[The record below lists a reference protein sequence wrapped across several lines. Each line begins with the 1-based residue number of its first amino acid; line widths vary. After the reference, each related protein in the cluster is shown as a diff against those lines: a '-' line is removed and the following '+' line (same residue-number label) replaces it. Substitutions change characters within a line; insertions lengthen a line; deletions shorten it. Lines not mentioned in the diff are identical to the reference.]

1 MHELNAQTCSN
12 KQNCAV
18 FISYQLSFQLIEL
31 MMFSTLE
38 DVVFKSQ

>member
-1 MHELNAQTCSN
+1 MHELNAQTRSN
-12 KQNCAV
+12 K